1 MTEREIMKITTL
13 ASNLNLACH
22 LSRHKL
28 VVHFCMTRGTKPS
41 YIMLNKQA
49 GKELF
54 GITVLSVQEE

>member
-28 VVHFCMTRGTKPS
+28 VVHFCMTRGTKSS
-41 YIMLNKQA
+41 YIMLN
-49 GKELF
+49 
-54 GITVLSVQEE
+54 